1 MKLIQ
6 NSKTVFEACMKSTFS
21 DCSFFS
27 FALSSFLSSSG
38 KEIFF
43 SCQRLPIQPT
53 VILCLNAMFRQYGYI
68 LLGVKQRIKLKRRA
82 LNMIAAIEKSSRK
95 AQNYHLLLA
104 YVSSLSPYSSFVV
117 LKTITIAFIVR
128 YTCPMTSKTRYYE
141 RLLDQAQPCLFV
153 RRCTD
158 ESPW

>member
-6 NSKTVFEACMKSTFS
+6 NSKTVLLACMKSTFY

-27 FALSSFLSSSG
+27 FALSSSLRSSG
-38 KEIFF
+38 KDIFF
-43 SCQRLPIQPT
+43 FCQSLPIQST
-53 VILCLNAMFRQYGYI
+53 VILCLNAMFKQYGYI

-82 LNMIAAIEKSSRK
+82 LKMIAAIQNSSRK

-104 YVSSLSPYSSFVV
+104 YVSSSSPDSSFVV

-128 YTCPMTSKTRYYE
+128 YTCPMTSMTRYYE

-153 RRCTD
+153 RRCTA